1 MSSKVPRGRSFSK
14 SEIDSLLEIIE
25 ELLPIGMNE
34 WEAVL
39 DRHLTRYPDLDR
51 TKDSIKRKFASL
63 YNSKKPT
70 GDPTCPPQ
78 VRNAKRIYNLIKD
91 KMDLSDGE
99 GGLLFEV
106 DDDEDEEEQAG
117 LLDESQDSVQVS
129 SDTPI
134 DAPNH
139 ASSKGNSGSGE
150 RKAVMP
156 YRMVPASSSKR
167 RAATAGAENSFSMEE
182 YMKFMMVKSEK
193 EQEFAVTRHKEKMEL
208 MERQD
213 KLMERKDRLEERKE
227 KRQER
232 NDKRME
238 QFMQVMMMNMI
249 ANAPGHASKK
259 MKATPLELSDNDDE
273 DEDDQDSS

>member
-1 MSSKVPRGRSFSK
+1 
-14 SEIDSLLEIIE
+14 
-25 ELLPIGMNE
+25 
-34 WEAVL
+34 
-39 DRHLTRYPDLDR
+39 
-51 TKDSIKRKFASL
+51 
-63 YNSKKPT
+63 
-70 GDPTCPPQ
+70 
-78 VRNAKRIYNLIKD
+78 
-91 KMDLSDGE
+91 MDLSDGE

-232 NDKRME
+232 SDKRME